1 MSSILRYLDFLLKP
15 FARKSIYLFHIFF
28 SDILREGELSK
39 LTSRIVR
46 TQLEEKF
53 GVSFLGR

>member
-1 MSSILRYLDFLLKP
+1 MFI
-15 FARKSIYLFHIFF
+15 A
-28 SDILREGELSK
+28 DILKEGELTE

-46 TQLEEKF
+46 AQLEEKF